1 MRRINEFCADRGRL
15 IHFVGADPALGR
27 PGVNVL
33 EVKLEVGVILGP
45 DPEHLTVGQIRP
57 DGVCFV
63 SLFPIRGPVGW
74 GPRKGNRDSGSA

>member
-1 MRRINEFCADRGRL
+1 M
-15 IHFVGADPALGR
+15 
-27 PGVNVL
+27 L

-74 GPRKGNRDSGSA
+74 GPRKGKQRLRLRLSRMGAFTVERLSSLTLELDSQA

>member
-1 MRRINEFCADRGRL
+1 M
-15 IHFVGADPALGR
+15 
-27 PGVNVL
+27 L

-74 GPRKGNRDSGSA
+74 GPRKENRDSGSA